1 LKTQKWF
8 ANSFKPEGCNFE
20 IPGPGLTAGSG
31 SQWGE
36 LTPAATKNNAMLVG
50 GASKT
55 VSLGGFL
62 SNGGHGALSAKFGL
76 GADMVMEIEAVT
88 ADGKIVKANECQNQD
103 LFWAM
108 RGGGGSTY
116 AVAVS
121 YTIQAIKTVPTA
133 KWQGRLRSWEQIIYM
148 HQQWPKLAA
157 IGISGYINGY
167 PARSQSASLTMTMPN
182 ATSRSVLEAI
192 LDPILAGMDGEVSG
206 GRGTGDRDSNDDD
219 DDSRARRRGST
230 SRKARRSNL
239 IQGSYSHFA
248 TWAEAEGEPGV
259 FDADEQ
265 EEAKALDIER
275 REIERRQSS
284 GYRPRVS
291 TFPGTGSNKI
301 ITSWLWS
308 TEDCANPNLPA
319 ALRGAFDTD
328 TQLLND
334 MTMGIGTWNHPY
346 MRGGGNAVNPAFRTA
361 TMRPAAELQWTG
373 TNPATL
379 IKKKADALKFGASLK
394 SLNPLGGTYSN
405 EADPDSPDWQHAF
418 WGSNY
423 ERLYSIKTKL
433 DPEGVFYC
441 RSCVGSEL
449 WEDRAGMLC
458 QK

>member
-8 ANSFKPEGCNFE
+8 ANSFRPEGCNFE
-20 IPGPGLTAGSG
+20 IPGPGVTAGSG
-31 SQWGE
+31 SQWGD
-36 LTPAATKNNAMLVG
+36 LSSAASKNNAMLVS

-76 GADMVMEIEAVT
+76 GADMVLEIEAVT
-88 ADGKIVKANECQNQD
+88 ADGKVVKANECQNQD

-121 YTIQAIKTVPTA
+121 YTIQAIKTLPTA
-133 KWQGRLRSWEQIIYM
+133 KWQGRLRSWDEIIYM
-148 HQQWPKLAA
+148 HQQWPKLAEL
-157 IGISGYINGY
+157 GISGYINGY
-167 PARSQSASLTMTMPN
+167 PARSQSASLSMTMPN

-192 LDPILAGMDGEVSG
+192 LDPILAGMDREDGE
-206 GRGTGDRDSNDDD
+206 GRGTGEQSSEDDD
-219 DDSRARRRGST
+219 NARARQRGSR
-230 SRKARRSNL
+230 SRKSRRSSH

-248 TWAEAEGEPGV
+248 TWAEAEAEPGV
-259 FDADEQ
+259 FDADER
-265 EEAKALDIER
+265 EEDTM
-275 REIERRQSS
+275 REIERRQTSGSRPYPRISS
-284 GYRPRVS
+284 
-291 TFPGTGSNKI
+291 FPGTGTNKI

-373 TNPATL
+373 TSPAKL
-379 IKKKADALKFGASLK
+379 MQKKADALKFGASLK
-394 SLNPLGGTYSN
+394 SLNPSGGTYSN

-423 ERLYSIKTKL
+423 ERLFSIKRAL

-449 WEDRAGMLC
+449 WEDNAGMLC
-458 QK
+458 KK